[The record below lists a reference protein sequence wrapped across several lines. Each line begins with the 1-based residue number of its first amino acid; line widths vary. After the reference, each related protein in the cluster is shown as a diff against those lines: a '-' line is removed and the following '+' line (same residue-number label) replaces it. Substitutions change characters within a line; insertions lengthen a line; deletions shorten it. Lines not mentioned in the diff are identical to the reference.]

1 MRTRRQWWGNPSS
14 FGPRTIGVLAL
25 ATLTVVLLAAL
36 GVNNLGPGQRSYEF
50 EFAQA
55 AGLSVGD
62 RVTVAGV
69 GVGTVTEQ
77 RLAGDH
83 VLVTA
88 RIEDSVRVG
97 AETKAAIKLT
107 TLLGARY
114 LELSPAGDG
123 SPPDDRITLSHTS
136 VPYDLQQALENAATT
151 FDQVDA
157 AQIGR
162 SLDTLATQLDG
173 LPAVLPEVLANVR
186 SLAQLLGDRR
196 AELGSLL
203 AGVRELTTVLRQQQD
218 DLATVATVGRDLLRD
233 IVARR
238 DALTGLITATTRL
251 VEQVRGLVVNDR
263 AGIDELVRGL
273 EGLLGSLARHQDLLR
288 SILEILPVPVR
299 NLTNASGTG
308 NDVDFTAPAGVLV
321 DSWMC
326 ALSGRANGL
335 NLPPYFGDCR

>member
-1 MRTRRQWWGNPSS
+1 MATRSQWWRVPTP
-14 FGPRTIGVLAL
+14 FGPRTIGALAL
-25 ATLTVVLLAAL
+25 ATLAAVLLAAL
-36 GVNNLGPGQRSYEF
+36 GVNTLGPGQRSYEF

-77 RLAGDH
+77 ELAGDH

-97 AETKAAIKLT
+97 ADTRAAIKLT

-123 SPPDDRITLSHTS
+123 APPDDRIPLSHTS

-186 SLAQLLGDRR
+186 SLATLLGDRR
-196 AELGSLL
+196 ADLGSLL
-203 AGVRELTTVLRQQQD
+203 AGVRELSTVLRDQQD

-238 DALTGLITATTRL
+238 DVLTGLIGAVTRL
-251 VEQVRGLVVNDR
+251 VEQVRGLVVDDR
-263 AGIDELVRGL
+263 ARIDELVAGL
-273 EGLLGSLARHQDLLR
+273 GGLLGSLARHQDLLR
-288 SILEILPVPVR
+288 STLEILPVPVR

-326 ALSGRANGL
+326 ALSGRADGL